1 LIAGFTSRYEIPDAP
16 FQEGGKRRSIRKG
29 QLLVHFLQRGAVAL
43 GSSKL
48 ERMCSA
54 YVTCLATS
62 RIEIYS
68 LTPPW
73 RRASK
78 FVSFGVARLG
88 R

>member
-1 LIAGFTSRYEIPDAP
+1 MLSF
-16 FQEGGKRRSIRKG
+16 
-29 QLLVHFLQRGAVAL
+29 
-43 GSSKL
+43 
-48 ERMCSA
+48 
-54 YVTCLATS
+54 VTCLAIS